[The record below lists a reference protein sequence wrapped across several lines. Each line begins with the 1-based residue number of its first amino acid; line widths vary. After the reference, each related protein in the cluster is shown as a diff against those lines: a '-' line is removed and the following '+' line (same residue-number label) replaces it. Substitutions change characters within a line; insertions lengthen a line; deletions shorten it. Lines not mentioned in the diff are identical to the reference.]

1 MRRPPAAVFF
11 FLITLLYD
19 ALKQGTSPICPLK
32 KQNKEGSEEKLV
44 RLNFAFTLT

>member
-1 MRRPPAAVFF
+1 MKKETSPYAEASSCSI

-32 KQNKEGSEEKLV
+32 KTKQGGKRRKIS
-44 RLNFAFTLT
+44 